1 MKIESGVSNEIIET
15 QISCKKITLRITAL
29 CIGKPVMDSEVLV
42 ECDETLF
49 GPVNRREEEH

>member
-15 QISCKKITLRITAL
+15 QISFKKITLRITAL
-29 CIGKPVMDSEVLV
+29 CIGKPVMASEVLV

-49 GPVNRREEEH
+49 GL